1 MGVWD
6 KWVENVRTSLMKCRE
21 GQLLHYVDHQGNPN
35 EAPAAAT
42 THSVDQ
48 MNVSVDSCRLQF
60 ERKLA
65 KLTLECI

>member
-6 KWVENVRTSLMKCRE
+6 KWVENMRPSLMKWMKGE
-21 GQLLHYVDHQGNPN
+21 LLYYFDHQGNFN

-48 MNVSVDSCRLQF
+48 MNVSCCL
-60 ERKLA
+60 L
-65 KLTLECI
+65 

>member
-21 GQLLHYVDHQGNPN
+21 GELLHYVDHQGNPN

-48 MNVSVDSCRLQF
+48 INVSR
-60 ERKLA
+60 
-65 KLTLECI
+65 